1 MFVLKHFF
9 GLFYLFLCFN
19 MFLYFIL
26 FLHLF
31 VFRINFS
38 AITVCTET
46 FISGVPG
53 VRLRRSNNRRKAKRE
68 SYDFHVGVEVR
79 SEPIIPSFAF
89 KAAALY
95 ILSFGSIS
103 NGPGFCF

>member
-1 MFVLKHFF
+1 VHFNARSSMFVLKHFF

-46 FISGVPG
+46 IISGVPG
-53 VRLRRSNNRRKAKRE
+53 VGLRRSNNRWKAKRK
-68 SYDFHVGVEVR
+68 SYNSYV
-79 SEPIIPSFAF
+79 
-89 KAAALY
+89 
-95 ILSFGSIS
+95 
-103 NGPGFCF
+103 